1 MSFFHL
7 VFSQVLNFQIIISCA
22 FCYSKYLVSLRKL
35 AKTPANYF
43 QNRNFQ
49 RDICRQERLVHPQR
63 RPAAAQRP
71 QSGQHRERDHRD
83 VVGHDEP
90 RSIFAEG
97 QFCRRCLKF
106 RGFQRGHVELRDG
119 GDGRHLV
126 GVTDKRHLDLSDDHG
141 RRSNVVR

>member
-1 MSFFHL
+1 ML
-7 VFSQVLNFQIIISCA
+7 DQELISLLKVVPIC
-22 FCYSKYLVSLRKL
+22 
-35 AKTPANYF
+35 F

-141 RRSNVVR
+141 HRSNVVR